1 MFVVKQESAMLASG
15 IVKTPGAQ
23 AEEGT
28 LLTRVGGEECEEK
41 VGQIEGSWGGTEQE
55 MYPYWKS
62 VGEYGCENFPRPV
75 LLYPLWGMAEEGQ
88 EGKGGKRW
96 FI

>member
-1 MFVVKQESAMLASG
+1 MMFVVKQESAMLASG

-41 VGQIEGSWGGTEQE
+41 VG
-55 MYPYWKS
+55 
-62 VGEYGCENFPRPV
+62 
-75 LLYPLWGMAEEGQ
+75 
-88 EGKGGKRW
+88 
-96 FI
+96 